1 MIPKRGDG
9 GNDVRGGVD
18 VVRVRGGGGVDTGR
32 GEAVVVGSWGRER
45 GRDDWWEMI
54 QIILS
59 VGFEWVRERGY
70 PAFWIVDFDGVLSL
84 CAICLVDLV
93 EIIGVKVIWLGGF
106 YKV

>member
-45 GRDDWWEMI
+45 GRDD
-54 QIILS
+54 
-59 VGFEWVRERGY
+59 
-70 PAFWIVDFDGVLSL
+70 
-84 CAICLVDLV
+84 
-93 EIIGVKVIWLGGF
+93 
-106 YKV
+106 